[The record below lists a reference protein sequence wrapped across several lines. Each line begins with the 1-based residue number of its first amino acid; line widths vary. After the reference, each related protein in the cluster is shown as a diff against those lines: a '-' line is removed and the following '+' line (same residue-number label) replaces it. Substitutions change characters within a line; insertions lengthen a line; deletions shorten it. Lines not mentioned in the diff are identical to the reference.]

1 MADRLESRFDAD
13 AVRRVVTVNKAGRL
27 EMRFTDADQREHV
40 VSLPVEAALA
50 LGRLICDLSEGTPF
64 LKGEGSPGA
73 RRKDA

>member
-13 AVRRVVTVNKAGRL
+13 AVRRMVTVNKAGRL

-50 LGRLICDLSEGTPF
+50 LGRLICDLSETPF

-73 RRKDA
+73 RREDA